1 MNIRNLELSNI
12 LIIVRQEKIVGILP
26 MKYYAAVGR
35 RGKKQFNAKW
45 QLVRIFAVYINY
57 SRGFA
62 FSDGYQ

>member
-1 MNIRNLELSNI
+1 
-12 LIIVRQEKIVGILP
+12 